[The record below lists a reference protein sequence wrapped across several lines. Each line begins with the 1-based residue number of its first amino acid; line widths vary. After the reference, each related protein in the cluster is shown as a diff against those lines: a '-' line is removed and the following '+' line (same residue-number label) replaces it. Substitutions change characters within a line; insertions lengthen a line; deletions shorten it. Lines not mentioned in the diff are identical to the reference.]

1 MLINSDSGAYRL
13 SSSIVNDNEDAEQQ
27 QQQQSTT
34 GLSNHSNN
42 HGLDDTQQ
50 QQDKLVGPALSQLDL
65 FIENIQAGATTG
77 DYSCLASNTEGSVE
91 AHSQVVLAVP
101 AIITTMPRNQTKLE
115 GEKVEFL
122 CQAKALPSNITYKWL
137 FNDKPIQLIKTF
149 EFRHLIKRDG
159 TLVVNSIRRDD
170 QGEYKCQATNGL
182 AHRNRQLVSSAII
195 SSSKTS
201 LTTSAITTT
210 QSDATTKTA
219 AQQQQQNS
227 KTKNSNYKLSAQN
240 SQSKEEQQ
248 QQQQLLQLPA
258 PIYAEASAHLIVEFP
273 ARISYS
279 PPVQYLPLGL
289 SGMIRCFVQA
299 NPQVEFFTW
308 TLNNQQFDP
317 NIDQNVERLLNGSI
331 LIKSVTKQYEGIY
344 RCTPFNKHGSA
355 GSSSAMEVRVE
366 EPPYFEL
373 KPAESYKADVNSQI
387 KIPCDGKGSPK
398 ASVSWRKVLLKSNH
412 HHQLISERE
421 HEHVKTSKNNKRRL
435 ASNMQTTTSISS
447 LIVDEV
453 ADEPNE
459 DHHLYATNTS
469 ISTPNNMLNHNL
481 SYENHSTNH
490 EDDVNNNNNNN
501 HNDKEQSVIVYAK
514 LPADRSEY
522 RDSHLFLHGLRKE
535 DHGRYECVLENEV
548 ATLVAS
554 TMLYIQGKLTKQASN
569 EHNFGCS
576 NLIQNTN
583 NNNNIITLHH

>member
-1 MLINSDSGAYRL
+1 MPINSDSGAYRL
-13 SSSIVNDNEDAEQQ
+13 SSSVVNNDDDEHQSVSSLNLNLNSNHHQQTSATSTSDEQQ
-27 QQQQSTT
+27 LLD
-34 GLSNHSNN
+34 GHSLN
-42 HGLDDTQQ
+42 
-50 QQDKLVGPALSQLDL
+50 QLDL
-65 FIENIQAGATTG
+65 FIENIQAGTTTG
-77 DYSCLASNTEGSVE
+77 DYSCLASNSEGSVE

-137 FNDKPIQLIKTF
+137 FNDKSIQTLKSF
-149 EFRHLIKRDG
+149 ESRYLIKRDG
-159 TLVVNSIRRDD
+159 TLVINSLRRDD

-201 LTTSAITTT
+201 LAAISSLNNNMLA
-210 QSDATTKTA
+210 QSSNTKSSSPSLA
-219 AQQQQQNS
+219 ISKAQAKEQ
-227 KTKNSNYKLSAQN
+227 L
-240 SQSKEEQQ
+240 SQS
-248 QQQQLLQLPA
+248 PA
-258 PIYAEASAHLIVEFP
+258 PIYAEASTHLNIEYP
-273 ARISYS
+273 ARITYT

-299 NPQVEFFTW
+299 SPPVEFFTW

-331 LIKSVTKQYEGIY
+331 LIRQVSKQYEGIY

-355 GSSSAMEVRVE
+355 GSSSAMDVRVE

-373 KPAESYKADVNSQI
+373 KPAESYKADVNGQI

-398 ASVSWRKVLLKSNH
+398 PSVSWRKVVTNN
-412 HHQLISERE
+412 QIISEYERE
-421 HEHVKTSKNNKRRL
+421 LEQRQQNNKYTTIKTTNKRRVTQPQQQQQQQQL
-435 ASNMQTTTSISS
+435 SKTPSS

-459 DHHLYATNTS
+459 DHHLYVTS
-469 ISTPNNMLNHNL
+469 SSPPNNMLNSNNNNL
-481 SYENHSTNH
+481 SYEDHSYGHIIENNKYS
-490 EDDVNNNNNNN
+490 EDIEDNYNSEN
-501 HNDKEQSVIVYAK
+501 KQQSVITYGK

-522 RDSHLFLHGLRKE
+522 KDSHLFLHGLRKE

-554 TMLYIQGKLTKQASN
+554 TMLYIQGK
-569 EHNFGCS
+569 
-576 NLIQNTN
+576 
-583 NNNNIITLHH
+583 

>member
-27 QQQQSTT
+27 SSTS
-34 GLSNHSNN
+34 LNN
-42 HGLDDTQQ
+42 PNPNPNPNRNNQGLDDTQQ
-50 QQDKLVGPALSQLDL
+50 QQDNNSKQLVGPTLSQLDL
-65 FIENIQAGATTG
+65 FIENIQAGITTG

-91 AHSQVVLAVP
+91 AHSQVALAVP

-137 FNDKPIQLIKTF
+137 FNDKSIQLIKSF

-159 TLVVNSIRRDD
+159 TLVINSIRRDD

-195 SSSKTS
+195 SSSRTS

-210 QSDATTKTA
+210 HQLDATTKVA
-219 AQQQQQNS
+219 QQNS
-227 KTKNSNYKLSAQN
+227 KTQNKSAQ
-240 SQSKEEQQ
+240 SSLFSKEQQ
-248 QQQQLLQLPA
+248 QQPLLQLPA
-258 PIYAEASAHLIVEFP
+258 PIYAEASAHLTVEFP
-273 ARISYS
+273 ARITYS

-317 NIDQNVERLLNGSI
+317 NVDQNVERLLNGSI
-331 LIKSVTKQYEGIY
+331 SIKLVTKQYEGIY

-373 KPAESYKADVNSQI
+373 KPAESYKADANSQI

-398 ASVSWRKVLLKSNH
+398 ASVSWRKVMLKSNNNNNYR
-412 HHQLISERE
+412 HQLTISERE
-421 HEHVKTSKNNKRRL
+421 HEHEHVKNNNNKERRL
-435 ASNMQTTTSISS
+435 ASNNINQSTTSISS

-459 DHHLYATNTS
+459 DHHLYATTS
-469 ISTPNNMLNHNL
+469 SQSTPNNMLNHSIN
-481 SYENHSTNH
+481 NHHVNY
-490 EDDVNNNNNNN
+490 EDDTNNN
-501 HNDKEQSVIVYAK
+501 NDKEQSVIVYAK

-548 ATLVAS
+548 ATLVVS
-554 TMLYIQGKLTKQASN
+554 TMLYIQGKCR
-569 EHNFGCS
+569 E
-576 NLIQNTN
+576 
-583 NNNNIITLHH
+583 